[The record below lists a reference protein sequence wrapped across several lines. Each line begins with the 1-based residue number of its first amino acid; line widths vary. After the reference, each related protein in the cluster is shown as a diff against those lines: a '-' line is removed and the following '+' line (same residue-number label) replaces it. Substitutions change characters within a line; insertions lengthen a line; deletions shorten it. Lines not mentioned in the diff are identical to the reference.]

1 MGEWYVDKGIDLSLI
16 LTVLICTASVLISV
30 IKGWLVLH
38 DRTRDLE
45 GSINNIKQE
54 NRRLKEWHE
63 RDYEVLKSAID
74 TFASRIEK
82 AIDKLSEKIDAK
94 ADK

>member
-1 MGEWYVDKGIDLSLI
+1 MGDWYVDKGIDLSLI

-30 IKGWLVLH
+30 VKGWLVLH

-45 GSINNIKQE
+45 SSISNIKQE
-54 NRRLKEWHE
+54 NKTLKEWHE
-63 RDYEVLKSAID
+63 RDYDVLKTAID
-74 TFASRIEK
+74 TFAARIEK
-82 AIDKLSEKIDAK
+82 AIDKLSEKLDAK